1 MVHSADLMQALLA
14 LTDAPRKTLKEPE
27 GGYTIGGFSF
37 TPADLTNISQV
48 VTGHVLLT
56 VAAGY
61 LQEEME
67 RENSGAT
74 RHAMAGAVAG
84 LRAGLGAQGSALEAL
99 AGRLASAQAESG
111 GLRQQLEE
119 VRASLPLVQG
129 QNHELNLFRREMREQ
144 SDAFRVEVSRSVG
157 T

>member
-1 MVHSADLMQALLA
+1 
-14 LTDAPRKTLKEPE
+14 
-27 GGYTIGGFSF
+27 
-37 TPADLTNISQV
+37 
-48 VTGHVLLT
+48 
-56 VAAGY
+56 
-61 LQEEME
+61 
-67 RENSGAT
+67 
-74 RHAMAGAVAG
+74 MAG
-84 LRAGLGAQGSALEAL
+84 LEAL

-157 T
+157 RSVGRSVESATGLREGASVQCQGKRTSSWDI